1 MKKIQLLLIASFL
14 LSCSQ
19 IVDAFED
26 DEPEMDGYSV
36 GKPASYV
43 IHYPDGTTSI
53 HQFVWDGNNFSRYRD
68 NDLWIEVKNNDYG
81 YGLEYQYYKPDGSKG
96 TKRVYERS
104 KDKVLSFKE
113 YDSSGNL
120 VKKDS
125 TVWSNDSLEVKVYDG
140 FKGVLLFKETFDE
153 TSRILSSERYD
164 STGNIIDEYNWKWDT
179 DYRKRILERSRNG
192 NIDSEC
198 TWDGFISYYTR
209 YDYSGNIMWS
219 STREVNE
226 FDDELITTYQSE
238 SRSSYQG
245 RITIW
250 TWRAERFKPYYTE

>member
-1 MKKIQLLLIASFL
+1 MLIGEELMKKIQLILIAPFL
-14 LSCSQ
+14 LSC
-19 IVDAFED
+19 DAFED

-43 IHYPDGTTSI
+43 IHYPDGKTSI

-68 NDLWIEVKNNDYG
+68 NDLWLEVKNNDYG

-104 KDKVLSFKE
+104 KDKRLSFKE

-125 TVWSNDSLEVKVYDG
+125 TVWSNDSLEVKVYDA

-164 STGNIIDEYNWKWDT
+164 STGT
-179 DYRKRILERSRNG
+179 V
-192 NIDSEC
+192 
-198 TWDGFISYYTR
+198 SYTHL
-209 YDYSGNIMWS
+209 
-219 STREVNE
+219 T
-226 FDDELITTYQSE
+226 LP
-238 SRSSYQG
+238 
-245 RITIW
+245 TICSV
-250 TWRAERFKPYYTE
+250 

>member
-1 MKKIQLLLIASFL
+1 MKKIQLILIAPFL
-14 LSCSQ
+14 LSC
-19 IVDAFED
+19 DAFED

-43 IHYPDGTTSI
+43 IHYPDGKTSI
-53 HQFVWDGNNFSRYRD
+53 HQFVWDGNNVSRYRD

-125 TVWSNDSLEVKVYDG
+125 FSI
-140 FKGVLLFKETFDE
+140 GVQQIIIYFCHR
-153 TSRILSSERYD
+153 TSTEKIGVR
-164 STGNIIDEYNWKWDT
+164 STAADASAT
-179 DYRKRILERSRNG
+179 RS
-192 NIDSEC
+192 
-198 TWDGFISYYTR
+198 
-209 YDYSGNIMWS
+209 
-219 STREVNE
+219 
-226 FDDELITTYQSE
+226 
-238 SRSSYQG
+238 
-245 RITIW
+245 
-250 TWRAERFKPYYTE
+250 